1 MPSLNNKQM
10 MKEIL
15 KALIVFTVPGFVMFY
30 SWHLAEGYLF
40 YLTGYLAL
48 FMIIV
53 TIAFFNFYLQ
63 KNIKNRHKRYLCV
76 AAGIFYTLTIQYL
89 LSHGIC

>member
-1 MPSLNNKQM
+1 

-15 KALIVFTVPGFVMFY
+15 KALIVFTVPGIVMFY

-48 FMIIV
+48 FMIIAS
-53 TIAFFNFYLQ
+53 IAFFNFYLHN
-63 KNIKNRHKRYLCV
+63 KIKNRLTRYLCV
-76 AAGIFYTLTIQYL
+76 AAGIYYTLTIQYL
-89 LSHGIC
+89 LSHGIS